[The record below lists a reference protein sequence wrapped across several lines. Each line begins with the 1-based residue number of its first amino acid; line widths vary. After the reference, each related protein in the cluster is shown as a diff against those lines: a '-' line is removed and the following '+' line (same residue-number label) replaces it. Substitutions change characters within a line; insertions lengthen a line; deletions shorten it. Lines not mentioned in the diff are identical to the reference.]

1 MGLVK
6 WLFKKRPP
14 PRVENNER
22 RFNIRLHHGTGHVH
36 TLQGVSSHMVN
47 FITENIGRD
56 EIYVQPTV
64 IVNLR
69 EYSMAEVIEGE
80 APKR

>member
-1 MGLVK
+1 MGFFK
-6 WLFKKRPP
+6 WLLKKQPPP
-14 PRVENNER
+14 PRLEKNEQ
-22 RFNIRLHHGTGHVH
+22 RFNIRLHHGSGHIH
-36 TLQGVSSHMVN
+36 TLQGVSYHMVR

-69 EYSMAEVIEGE
+69 EYSMAEVIEAE
-80 APKR
+80 PPK